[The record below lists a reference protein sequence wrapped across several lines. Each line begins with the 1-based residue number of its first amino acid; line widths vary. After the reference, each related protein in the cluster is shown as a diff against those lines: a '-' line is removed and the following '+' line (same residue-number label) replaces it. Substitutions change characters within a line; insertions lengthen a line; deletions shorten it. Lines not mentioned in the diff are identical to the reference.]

1 MHYHGDLI
9 WQQYNYFLT
18 RSGRR
23 QCKKDMLLTQTSTN
37 INIVQTACIITSNRS
52 ISQIMLIFGRIFST
66 TTMTPLAQDTSD
78 RLAPSNLYE
87 DNSSGRHLSKI
98 PKNM

>member
-1 MHYHGDLI
+1 MHYHGDLT

-18 RSGRR
+18 RNGQR
-23 QCKKDMLLTQTSTN
+23 QCKKDMPPTPISTN
-37 INIVQTACIITSNRS
+37 INIVQTACIITNNRS
-52 ISQIMLIFGRIFST
+52 MFQIMLIFGRISST
-66 TTMTPLAQDTSD
+66 TTTTPLVQDTSD

-87 DNSSGRHLSKI
+87 GNSSGQHLSKT